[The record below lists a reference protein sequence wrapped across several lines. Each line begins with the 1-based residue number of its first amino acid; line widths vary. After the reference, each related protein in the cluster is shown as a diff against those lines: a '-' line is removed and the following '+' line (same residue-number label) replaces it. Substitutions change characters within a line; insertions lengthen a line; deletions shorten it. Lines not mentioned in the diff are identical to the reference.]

1 MQTLK
6 KSHNI
11 LTITLF
17 ILYLLA
23 LVWIIVFKL
32 QFSLDATDRVR
43 TLNLIPLQ
51 RSFGDNGFL
60 RISEIVDNILF
71 FLPFGIYLCMLKN
84 DLPFVKK
91 VLCFMG
97 TSLVFEG
104 IQYVFAIGR
113 ADITDILA
121 NTLGGILG
129 IGIYV
134 LLSKLLKSRT
144 HTVINALAV
153 ILAGCA
159 LVLAAMLLAHGRWI
173 RLQ

>member
-1 MQTLK
+1 MQTSK
-6 KSHNI
+6 KNRNI

-23 LVWIIVFKL
+23 LVWIIIFKL

-51 RSFGDNGFL
+51 GSFGDNGFL
-60 RISEIVDNILF
+60 RVSEVVDNILF
-71 FLPFGIYLCMLKN
+71 FVPFGVYLCMLKN

-91 VLCFMG
+91 VLYFMEA
-97 TSLVFEG
+97 SLAFEI
-104 IQYVFAIGR
+104 IQFIFAIGR
-113 ADITDILA
+113 ADITDIFA

-129 IGIYV
+129 IGIYA
-134 LLSKLLKSRT
+134 LLSKLLKSKT
-144 HTVINALAV
+144 HAVINALAV

-159 LVLAAMLLAHGRWI
+159 LVLTVVLLAHGRWI